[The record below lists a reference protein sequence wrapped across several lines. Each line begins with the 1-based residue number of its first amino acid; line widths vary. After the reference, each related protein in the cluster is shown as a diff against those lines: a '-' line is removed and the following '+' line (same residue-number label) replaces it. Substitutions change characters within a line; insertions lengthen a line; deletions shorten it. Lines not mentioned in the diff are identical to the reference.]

1 MQKENK
7 MGTERISR
15 LMITMGLPIILS
27 MMLQALYNIV
37 DSYFVSNMPD
47 YGGITGA
54 GEQAVN
60 ALTLAFPVQMLIVA
74 LGIGTGVGV
83 NALLAKTLG
92 QGNREKAGR
101 AAGNAYF
108 LGGVIFILFLLFGFF
123 GTDAFIL
130 TQTKNETV
138 RIMADDYLS
147 ICCTLSFGIVYF
159 SIFEKLLQST
169 GKSLYSTIAQ
179 VAGALTNV
187 ALDPVLIYGLLGLP
201 AMHVKGA
208 AYATVI
214 GQAVSFVL
222 ALIFQFTVNRREV
235 PFRPGFIKP
244 SRRIIGEIYLIG
256 VPAVIAQAVM
266 SIMNYA
272 VNLIFGNISEAYVTA
287 YGIFYKLQQF
297 VLFAAFGL
305 RDAITP
311 IVSFNYGKMAKDRLR
326 DGMKFG
332 LLYTAAIM
340 AFFLILLEIFAQ
352 PVSDIFSLSP
362 ETSRLCATAIRVV
375 SISFIPAGFNIALQ
389 GIFQAL
395 DAGLQSLVLSLLR
408 QIVTVLP
415 TAWIFSISAPSMVWI
430 SFIIAEAVTSLVGA
444 AMLRGVVKSRM
455 G

>member
-7 MGTERISR
+7 MGTERISK
-15 LMITMGLPIILS
+15 LLITMGLPIILS

-47 YGGITGA
+47 YDGIIGA

-101 AAGNAYF
+101 VAGNAYF
-108 LGGVIFILFLLFGFF
+108 LGGVIFIIFLLFGFF
-123 GTDAFIL
+123 GTDVFIL
-130 TQTKNETV
+130 TQTKNEIV
-138 RIMADDYLS
+138 RVMADDYLG

-159 SIFEKLLQST
+159 SVFEKLLQST

-187 ALDPVLIYGLLGLP
+187 VLDPILIYGLFGLP
-201 AMHVKGA
+201 AMHVQGA

-214 GQAVSFVL
+214 GQVVSFVL
-222 ALIFQFTVNRREV
+222 ALIFQFTVNREV
-235 PFRPGFIKP
+235 PFRPSYIKP
-244 SRRIIGEIYLIG
+244 SGSIIGEIYLIG
-256 VPAVIAQAVM
+256 VPAIIAQAVM
-266 SIMNYA
+266 SVMNYA
-272 VNLIFGNISEAYVTA
+272 INIIFGNISEAYVTA
-287 YGIFYKLQQF
+287 YGIFYKIQQF

-326 DGMKFG
+326 DGIKYG
-332 LLYTAAIM
+332 LIYTTVIM
-340 AFFLILLEIFAQ
+340 VFFLILLEIFAQ
-352 PVSDIFSLSP
+352 PLSDIFSLSA
-362 ETSRLCATAIRVV
+362 ETSLLCAVAMRVV
-375 SISFIPAGFNIALQ
+375 SISFIFAGFNIAFQ

-395 DAGLQSLVLSLLR
+395 DSGIQSLVLSLLR
-408 QIVTVLP
+408 QIVIVLP
-415 TAWIFSISAPSMVWI
+415 VAWIFSVLNPSMVWV
-430 SFIIAEAVTSLVGA
+430 SFIIAEAATSVVGVI
-444 AMLRGVVKSRM
+444 MLKKVIRKNHIG
-455 G
+455 